1 MSILV
6 PETVTWYNRNKSD
19 RLLMKNV
26 ATLRNKI
33 KEITEERKKGLNK
46 SSFEEGNNLLHI
58 LLTDDLFKDDF
69 EAICD
74 KTITFFIAGN
84 QTTAFTT
91 ANMLMF
97 F

>member
-1 MSILV
+1 
-6 PETVTWYNRNKSD
+6 
-19 RLLMKNV
+19 MKNL
-26 ATLRNKI
+26 ASLRNKI
-33 KEITEERKKGLNK
+33 KEITEERKKGINK
-46 SSFEEGNNLLHI
+46 SSFEEGNDLLHI

-74 KTITFFIAGN
+74 KTITFFIAGS